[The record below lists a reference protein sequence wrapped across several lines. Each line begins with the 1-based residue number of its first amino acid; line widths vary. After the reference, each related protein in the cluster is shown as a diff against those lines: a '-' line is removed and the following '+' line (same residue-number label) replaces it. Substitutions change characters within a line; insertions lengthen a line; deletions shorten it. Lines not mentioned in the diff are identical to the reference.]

1 MPHQNRVD
9 PLGQFHAV
17 PQRGMW
23 FGNRGCLHDAGG
35 VIRRSHQVRRWITCV
50 TDFKGRKREL
60 LQPGRYTELFF
71 LDEATAYAAG
81 HRPCAECRRA
91 DWLRFRALW
100 EGEYG
105 ERRVD
110 DIDARLD
117 AARRHGRERRLV
129 EVARESVPQGAMI
142 LHEGAPVLRAGAG
155 WWRWSFDGYTHAPT
169 PGPRVS
175 LLTPVP
181 LARLMTL
188 GLPVQV
194 ALSE

>member
-1 MPHQNRVD
+1 MPHRNRVD
-9 PLGQFHAV
+9 PLGRVLAV
-17 PQRGMW
+17 PQRGVW

-35 VIRRSHQVRRWITCV
+35 VIRRGHQGKRWITCV
-50 TDFKGRKREL
+50 TDFNGRRRAL

-117 AARRHGRERRLV
+117 AARRNGRERRLV
-129 EVARESVPQGAMI
+129 EGARAEVPEGAMI
-142 LHEGAPVLRAGAG
+142 LCDGAPVLRARQA
-155 WWRWSFDGYTHAPT
+155 WWRWSFDGYTPAPP
-169 PGPRVS
+169 PGPRVL
-175 LLTPVP
+175 LLTPAP
-181 LARLMTL
+181 LARLMAR
-188 GLPVQV
+188 GLPVQI
-194 ALSE
+194 ALSK